1 MRDIDQDDTD
11 ECFGDVENLWVDLLM
26 RDIDQEIKRLKQKL
40 NGASKPQQKEIN
52 KQIERLRRRL

>member
-1 MRDIDQDDTD
+1 
-11 ECFGDVENLWVDLLM
+11 M